1 MHALSKNHCSP
12 VLIHLL
18 TFTNLEL
25 GFKVEVKNNPSDNIL
40 HFLSKTAC
48 VEDEDAGM
56 SHGNSAAR
64 Y

>member
-1 MHALSKNHCSP
+1 M
-12 VLIHLL
+12 
-18 TFTNLEL
+18 
-25 GFKVEVKNNPSDNIL
+25 EVKNIPSDNIL

-48 VEDEDAGM
+48 VGAEDVGM